1 MQPKGQP
8 RRETHERRADYTG
21 RYGKRVELAK
31 APIFGVCPH
40 APARAGLN
48 ANFAE
53 VLFKQ

>member
-8 RRETHERRADYTG
+8 RRETDERRADYAR

-31 APIFGVCPH
+31 SPIFGVCPH
-40 APARAGLN
+40 APARAGLS
-48 ANFAE
+48 ANFVE